1 MGEIGWAFI
10 GGKAPGGSKGA
21 VQVNDGEAWFT
32 GSDNFKYVEETNT
45 VVVSSSVFVS
55 GTLYANDYHVNT
67 INETVT
73 NISSQGSTIFGNTVD
88 DTHQFT
94 GSTSINGNFE
104 IVGSTATFS
113 SSVGSDLIFQ
123 QETTYYSSSNN
134 DVPAAATFVRADNP
148 AMIVSGAAVF
158 NDGVSFQG
166 GIYGASP
173 IQIYAP
179 LTFQNGGGGKSST
192 FEAGK
197 ISGDMSIHTTDA
209 DSPFLVTGPGG
220 IAIEADAE
228 TPLLRALK
236 LAHTDVPSHP
246 NMNTRNHSEFGSFLN
261 QAQTKIPIFTG
272 QDQNNLNDYTLEDM
286 ISSRMTSKTDMRRN
300 SYLLSFEVP
309 YTEFDPQYEALEA
322 VNDPSLDNPATT
334 APFITSEYGDLL
346 ESIKVMDVGT
356 FGDVGDSNPYGV
368 RRGIKLAGNLV
379 PSAIDRTALGKTGIP
394 YPDFQTKDL
403 TIGHPSARWGDLYI
417 SNDRKIHWGENR
429 NSVDYFT
436 DSQQENSA
444 SFGYE
449 SVTDSVSLEGVR
461 LKINNNL
468 EMNSGGYINFN
479 QIQQQDGY
487 GFRDLNGILQF
498 KDQAGHWE
506 SFHPAF
512 DTLGGS
518 GTIQLSDGNGG
529 FSTSDK
535 LIFSGSTL
543 TVDGTIVTNELIV
556 NTVDQTVVNISMT
569 GSTSFGDTIDD
580 THSFIGSMSVS
591 GSLTLNRKVVINNYT
606 VLPTDH
612 FIGVDSG
619 INITIQ
625 LPLASELQ
633 DGQFFTIKDENGG
646 AEKEIILSC
655 SGDDQIDGN
664 QSISLT
670 SPYTAVNFYSDGQNK
685 FFIF

>member
-1 MGEIGWAFI
+1 M
-10 GGKAPGGSKGA
+10 
-21 VQVNDGEAWFT
+21 
-32 GSDNFKYVEETNT
+32 
-45 VVVSSSVFVS
+45 
-55 GTLYANDYHVNT
+55 
-67 INETVT
+67 
-73 NISSQGSTIFGNTVD
+73 ST
-88 DTHQFT
+88 
-94 GSTSINGNFE
+94 NGNFE
-104 IVGSTATFS
+104 IVGGSATFS
-113 SSVGSDLIFQ
+113 APAGSDLIFLHGG
-123 QETTYYSSSNN
+123 TYYSSSNDN
-134 DVPAAATFVRADNP
+134 VPAAATFVRADNP
-148 AMIVSGAAVF
+148 AMVVSGTAVF

-179 LTFQNGGGGKSST
+179 LTFQDNGGGKQST

-197 ISGDMSIHTTDA
+197 ISGDLSIHTTDV

-220 IAIEADAE
+220 IAIETDSG
-228 TPLLRALK
+228 TPLFRAIK
-236 LAHTDVPSHP
+236 LAHTDVTNHP
-246 NMNTRNHSEFGSFLN
+246 NMNTRTHAEFSSFLN
-261 QAQTKIPIFTG
+261 QVQTKVPILTG
-272 QDQNNLNDYTLEDM
+272 QDQNNLNDYTLESM
-286 ISSRMTSKTDMRRN
+286 ISSRMTSKTDIRRN
-300 SYLLSFEVP
+300 SYMLTFEVP
-309 YTEFDPQYEALEA
+309 HTEFDGQYEALEA
-322 VNDPSLDNPATT
+322 TNDPALNDPATT
-334 APFITSEYGDLL
+334 VPFTANDYDNLMETVS
-346 ESIKVMDVGT
+346 VMDVGT
-356 FGDVGDSNPYGV
+356 FPDVGAANPYGV
-368 RRGIKLAGNLV
+368 KRGIRLAGNIV
-379 PSAIDRTALGKTGIP
+379 PSAIDRDALGKAGTP
-394 YPDFQTKDL
+394 YPDFETKDL
-403 TIGHPSARWGDLYI
+403 TIGHPSARWGDLFV
-417 SNDRKIHWGENR
+417 SNNRKINWGDNVGFTDYCVNSNEN
-429 NSVDYFT
+429 NSVC
-436 DSQQENSA
+436 
-444 SFGYE
+444 FGYLT
-449 SVTDSVSLEGVR
+449 SSNALEIDGAR
-461 LKINNNL
+461 LKICNNL

-487 GFRDLNGILQF
+487 GFRDLNGVLQF

-506 SFHPAF
+506 SFHSAF

-556 NTVDQTVVNISMT
+556 NTIDQTVVNISMT
-569 GSTSFGDTIDD
+569 GSTSFGDTADD
-580 THSFIGSMSVS
+580 THNFIGSMSVS
-591 GSLTLNRKVVINNYT
+591 GSMTLNRKVVTNNYT

-619 INITIQ
+619 ANITIQ

-655 SGDDQIDGN
+655 SGADQIDGN